1 MVQARAGPADL
12 AEVTSQPPEHPAGDE
27 RVGFATDVQ
36 RVAGLCAL
44 VYGLINPVAL
54 ILRAEYAQ
62 PGLTRTQSLAL
73 VLCSVLALAG
83 ALWFLARP
91 RLDQVLPSLGRHAAS
106 LDGIQLVFFVGVITV
121 LTVAAGGTDSWQWIF
136 YVFVIVLAA
145 VSLSLTWTAA
155 LGALSIAGFLG
166 AAGVTGSLHREDSY
180 QNVAAVLGIG
190 LLSVFA
196 ALLARA
202 LRRAREAVDAEGR
215 ELADEVNG
223 LTQALGELA
232 RGDLASAAALTR
244 AAAQTDDHSVIEVW
258 TSLDTALDAMQSL
271 VSRVHAAGNELAS
284 DVHGLN
290 NAAASAAIGHTQQA
304 AAISQTSSSMQE
316 LASTADQIAETARS
330 VSTAAAEVSGAS
342 AKAQQVVA
350 STAGQMTDISTRVG
364 SIADQARDLDV
375 AGAEIGRIIAV
386 IDELSDQTNLL
397 ALNAA
402 IEAARAGEH
411 GKGFAVVAAEVRTL
425 AERAQ
430 ESTQQ
435 IEQIVQ
441 RIRVGTASTLQA
453 SEAGEQAAT
462 AGQAHVAEMES
473 VLMRIIQVADE
484 TDQAAGQIQLAT
496 QQQTSASH
504 QVVGAIGQVASVA
517 EEQADGQRQRA
528 ETLSRLDAMAGE
540 LRTSI
545 GSFRFDQS
553 ENRLP
558 ADT

>member
-1 MVQARAGPADL
+1 MSHPS
-12 AEVTSQPPEHPAGDE
+12 EPPTREEGA
-27 RVGFATDVQ
+27 GFAAAVQ
-36 RVAGLCAL
+36 RVAGRCAL
-44 VYGLINPVAL
+44 VYALVNPIAL
-54 ILRAEYAQ
+54 ALRAEFAD
-62 PGLTRTQSLAL
+62 PSLTGPQTLMLAICSILAL
-73 VLCSVLALAG
+73 VG

-91 RLDQVLPSLGRHAAS
+91 RLDRTLPWLGRHAAS
-106 LDGIQLVFFVGVITV
+106 IDGIQLVFFVGVITV
-121 LTVAAGGTDSWQWIF
+121 LTIAAGGPDSWQWIF
-136 YVFVIVLAA
+136 FMFVIVLAA

-155 LGALSIAGFLG
+155 LGALSIAGFLA
-166 AAGVTGSLHREDSY
+166 AAGLAGTLQRADAY
-180 QNVAAVLGIG
+180 QNLAAVLGIG

-202 LRRAREAVDAEGR
+202 LRQAREEVDAQRR
-215 ELADEVNG
+215 ELAREVSG
-223 LTQALGELA
+223 LTSALGELA
-232 RGDLASAAALTR
+232 HGDLASAAALTK
-244 AAAQTDDHSVIEVW
+244 ASAQADDHSVVEVW
-258 TSLDTALDAMQSL
+258 ESLDTALDAMQHL
-271 VSRVHAAGNELAS
+271 VSRVHTAGDELAS
-284 DVHGLN
+284 DVHALH
-290 NAAASAAIGHTQQA
+290 NAATSAAVGHSQQA

-316 LASTADQIAETARS
+316 LAATADQIAESARS
-330 VSTAAAEVSGAS
+330 VSTAAAEVAEAS
-342 AKAQQVVA
+342 ASAQHVVA
-350 STAGQMTDISTRVG
+350 STAAQMTDISTRVE

-441 RIRVGTASTLQA
+441 RIRLGTASTLQA

-462 AGQAHVAEMES
+462 AGRAHVAEMEN
-473 VLMRIIQVADE
+473 VLRRIIEVADE
-484 TDQAAGQIQLAT
+484 TDQAASQIQLAT

-528 ETLSRLDAMAGE
+528 DTLARLDAMAVE
-540 LRTSI
+540 LRSSI
-545 GSFRFDQS
+545 GSFRFGES
-553 ENRLP
+553 EEHVA